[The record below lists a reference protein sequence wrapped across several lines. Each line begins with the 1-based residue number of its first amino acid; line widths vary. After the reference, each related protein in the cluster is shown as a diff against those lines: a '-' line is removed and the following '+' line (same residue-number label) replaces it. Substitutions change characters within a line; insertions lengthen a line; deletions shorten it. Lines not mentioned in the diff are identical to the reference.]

1 MSRSKMRRVLS
12 AQVAHETNTFSIIP
26 TTLADY
32 RKRQYLVGTE
42 IAPALTGTK
51 TEIAGHLTA
60 AERSG
65 WTLVQPVAAA
75 ATPSGKLTDDC
86 WAELQRL
93 IQEPCE
99 TAPFDGVPLSPHAP

>member
-60 AERSG
+60 AERYG

-75 ATPSGKLTDDC
+75 ATPSGKAIGRESCRERVCPYVQIEGGAVSGKNT
-86 WAELQRL
+86 
-93 IQEPCE
+93 
-99 TAPFDGVPLSPHAP
+99 